1 MRTFPLFCFSD
12 GYNLIATRGENDE
25 QAMSYAAW
33 SPQFP
38 RGVTISCLDYCPI
51 DLAKQYSTNH
61 AEGWLYRAPE
71 WLQKQE
77 REKAV
82 KEGLSMVMDNLFD
95 NKKEI
100 LLYEGGPR
108 GFFSING
115 C

>member
-12 GYNLIATRGENDE
+12 GYIVIATRGENDE
-25 QAMSYAAW
+25 QAMSYVTW

-38 RGVTISCLDYCPI
+38 RGVTIFCLDYCLI
-51 DLAKQYSTNH
+51 DLAKQYSANH
-61 AEGWLYRAPE
+61 TEGWLYRAPE
-71 WLQKQE
+71 WLQKL
-77 REKAV
+77 EK
-82 KEGLSMVMDNLFD
+82 ENN

-108 GFFSING
+108 GSFSING